1 MMIKINIHKTK
12 ILKFLLIEYKKE
24 LLLNSLCIG
33 LKREKYCQGI
43 MNLR

>member
-24 LLLNSLCIG
+24 LFL
-33 LKREKYCQGI
+33 YDI
-43 MNLR
+43 MPDFLHMKLAVRQF